1 MSKNDN
7 INDNN
12 NNININTNNKSKKLD
27 SRINA
32 KIIDEKN
39 LKISKEE
46 KDKSVYFVGVQ
57 EKNSLMNNTKKIE
70 KSIIDFSDYI
80 QNFFNITYDDG
91 TLMEVFYIKLMIVIN
106 LLILK
111 SF

>member
-39 LKISKEE
+39 LKI
-46 KDKSVYFVGVQ
+46 
-57 EKNSLMNNTKKIE
+57 
-70 KSIIDFSDYI
+70 
-80 QNFFNITYDDG
+80 
-91 TLMEVFYIKLMIVIN
+91 
-106 LLILK
+106 
-111 SF
+111 